1 MKLLF
6 SIISFSYLFSALFM
20 FIGIVVKS
28 QKLQLSAKFLFI
40 VSFIENLI
48 YFFYRWHKAGHIPVT
63 DAFTSFVFFALCI
76 ALFQVILI
84 KKSKAFIVLFSSL
97 LISFTL
103 FGLSI
108 AGFSE
113 NIEPLIP
120 ALKSN
125 WLAIHV
131 ITSFLA
137 YAAFS
142 INFLIGVYILYTS
155 KFKSDYIVGSIF
167 FGALL
172 SGLFTSIIRYFLS
185 YNILIT
191 GILAFLLAFTIL
203 IYFHKSTKNVSKD
216 TLIKPVYI
224 GFPLLTTGIIT
235 GSIWAK
241 YAWGGYWS
249 WDPKEIWSLIT
260 WIVYLIYIHYNI
272 KGKNIRFLSYLAL
285 VGFISIMITYLGVN
299 FIMPGLHSYA
309 SK

>member
-6 SIISFSYLFSALFM
+6 SIMSFSYLFSALLM
-20 FIGIVVKS
+20 FIGITVKS
-28 QKLQLSAKFLFI
+28 QKLQFYAKIIFFLSFL
-40 VSFIENLI
+40 ENLA
-48 YFFYRWHKAGHIPVT
+48 YFFYRWQKAGHIPVT
-63 DAFTSFVFFALCI
+63 DAFTSFVFFVLCI
-76 ALFQVILI
+76 ALFQVIFI
-84 KKSKAFIVLFSSL
+84 KKSKGFIVLFSSL
-97 LISFTL
+97 LISSIL

-108 AGFSE
+108 AGFDE
-113 NIEPLIP
+113 NIQPLIP

-142 INFLIGVYILYTS
+142 INFLVGLYMLYSS
-155 KFKSDYIVGSIF
+155 KLKSDYIISSLF
-167 FGALL
+167 FGILL
-172 SGLFTSIIRYFLS
+172 SGLFTSIVKYFLN
-185 YNILIT
+185 YNILMT
-191 GILAFLLAFTIL
+191 GVLIFLLVFAGL
-203 IYFHKSTKNVSKD
+203 IYFHKPYKPVSKD
-216 TLIKPVYI
+216 MLIKPIYI

-249 WDPKEIWSLIT
+249 WDPKEVWSLIT
-260 WIVYLIYIHYNI
+260 WIVYLIYIHYNV
-272 KGKNIRFLSYLAL
+272 KGKSVRFLSYLAL
-285 VGFISIMITYLGVN
+285 IGFVSIMITYLGVN

>member
-1 MKLLF
+1 MKLLI
-6 SIISFSYLFSALFM
+6 SIISFSYVFTVLLM

-28 QKLQLSAKFLFI
+28 QKIQFSAKILFAISFL
-40 VSFIENLI
+40 ENLT
-48 YFFYRWHKAGHIPVT
+48 YFFYRWYKAGYMPVT
-63 DAFTSFVFFALCI
+63 DAFTSFVFFTLCI
-76 ALFQVILI
+76 ALFQMIFI
-84 KKSKAFIVLFSSL
+84 KKSKSIIILFSSL

-113 NIEPLIP
+113 NIQPLIP
-120 ALKSN
+120 SLKSN

-137 YAAFS
+137 YASFS
-142 INFLIGVYILYTS
+142 INFLIGSYILYSS
-155 KFKSDYIVGSIF
+155 KLKSDYIVGSLF
-167 FGALL
+167 FGILL
-172 SGLFTSIIRYFLS
+172 SGLLTSIIVYILK

-191 GILAFLLAFTIL
+191 SVSVFILSLTGL
-203 IYFHKSTKNVSKD
+203 IYFQKPSKSVSKD
-216 TLIKPVYI
+216 ALIKPIYI
-224 GFPLLTTGIIT
+224 GFPLLTVGIIT

-249 WDPKEIWSLIT
+249 WDPKEIWSLVT
-260 WIVYLIYIHYNI
+260 WIVYLIYIHYSI
-272 KGKNIRFLSYLAL
+272 KGKSIRFLSYLAL
-285 VGFISIMITYLGVN
+285 IGFISIMITYLGVN